1 MSKPVTIT
9 IPHKLGQVEARRRIE
24 ESFGKLQDQ
33 MTGGLGV
40 MKFERAWNGDHLEFA
55 GGGLGQTIKGRLDVG
70 PESVNIQ
77 IDLPMIL
84 AAIAEKIV
92 GRLQQSTQ
100 KLLE

>member
-1 MSKPVTIT
+1 MSKPVAIT
-9 IPHKLGQVEARRRIE
+9 IPHKLGQAEARRRIE

-40 MKFERAWNGDHLEFA
+40 MKFERTWVGDHLEFA